1 MRLVFY
7 LQYVPHYL
15 CICRYVILQADQTF
29 PSPIPPIPSNCVQ
42 TATILEFSGFV
53 LFVGFWVV
61 VVFGFFLNMN
71 KSIFLVANVLT
82 PSQHKYRALAA
93 SYLSFIVNYIFA
105 KFSY

>member
-1 MRLVFY
+1 MRLVFL

-61 VVFGFFLNMN
+61 VVLFFFKYEQVHILSN
-71 KSIFLVANVLT
+71 KCPYTQPTQV
-82 PSQHKYRALAA
+82 
-93 SYLSFIVNYIFA
+93 
-105 KFSY
+105 

>member
-15 CICRYVILQADQTF
+15 CCICRYIILQADQTF

-53 LFVGFWVV
+53 WFVGFWVV
-61 VVFGFFLNMN
+61 FSFLKYEQVHILIN
-71 KSIFLVANVLT
+71 KCPYTQPTQV
-82 PSQHKYRALAA
+82 
-93 SYLSFIVNYIFA
+93 
-105 KFSY
+105 